1 MNFLDGV
8 IILVL
13 IFASFLGYKKGIL
26 KTIIS
31 IAGFILS
38 IYLAYRFSS
47 NLTLFL
53 ENRMNFVTNI
63 KNYIASHINLP
74 PETKIVPSTIENL
87 KLYISNLF
95 LPKFFK
101 SWLLENL
108 PFLSSFQ
115 NLITVYDSYL
125 YLLSIVIGEI
135 ISFFI
140 LFLVFMIIFSIIKTI
155 LGGIIHKIPVLGTID
170 RILGLVFNLLLYFSF
185 IIFFVFII
193 SNLLLNYLAPNS
205 NFYQIFN
212 GSFFVRFIQENMVLF
227 KSLLNLLI
235 RKVMEVFI

>member
-8 IILVL
+8 IILIL
-13 IFASFLGYKKGIL
+13 IFAGVLGYKRGIL
-26 KTIIS
+26 KTVIS

-38 IYLAYRFSS
+38 IYFAYKFSP

-53 ENRMNFVTNI
+53 ENRMNFVSNI
-63 KNYIASHINLP
+63 KNYISNHINLP

-87 KLYISNLF
+87 KLYISTLF

-108 PFLSSFQ
+108 PYLSSFQ
-115 NLITVYDSYL
+115 NFVTVYDSYL

-135 ISFFI
+135 FAFLI
-140 LFLVFMIIFSIIKTI
+140 LFLIFMIFFSIIKSV
-155 LGGIIHKIPVLGTID
+155 LGRIIHKIPVLGTLD
-170 RILGLVFNLLLYFSF
+170 RILGLIFNLVLYFSF

-193 SNLLLNYLAPNS
+193 SNLFLNYLAPNS
-205 NFYQIFN
+205 TFHHFFSS
-212 GSFFVRFIQENMVLF
+212 SFFVKLIQENIVLF
-227 KSLLNLLI
+227 KSFLNLLI